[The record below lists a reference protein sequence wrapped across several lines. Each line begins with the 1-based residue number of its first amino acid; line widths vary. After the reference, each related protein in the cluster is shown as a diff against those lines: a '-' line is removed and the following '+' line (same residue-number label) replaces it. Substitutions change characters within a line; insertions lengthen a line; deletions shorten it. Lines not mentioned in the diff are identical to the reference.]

1 MSKKTQGNTYRHTVT
16 SLCLCAGV
24 GLGLGFSTIATA
36 GGSADFTM
44 NGTQITASSIAIN
57 ASETK
62 SLKYT
67 GGSTSCTDVEW
78 FVRLDGENQWDN
90 FDHNN
95 SATLAEIH
103 RSGSH
108 ELKLTANGYDG
119 RFFFNLFG
127 CNHSGQYDERVV
139 NLDIATPGYTQTENP
154 VMLVPGVMAWDS
166 ILGIEYFYG
175 IADMIRDESDQSVTD
190 VSLQAWQNTE
200 DRGAY
205 LADQIIERL
214 IIEDENFFDA
224 NTSMKMNLIAHSHG
238 ATTSRMAINILSNEF
253 GDNAKVSSLTTVAGP
268 HFGTPTADGAL
279 WAVENWGLV
288 GDFLGEVVIKSLIGD
303 FAGAAVAWASGHSDD
318 YGQQEIMQVLEGF
331 TQKGMARFNTCYPS
345 VGVPSNDRYFIEDPL
360 AGNEP
365 QIEFPEIIDGQITFD
380 DCQSRDTVF
389 SKTGPIS
396 IVSTPNEAYGAD
408 TGNGGTYGDGLGNV
422 ANASDLDAVRYF
434 SFTGIGEWNTS
445 SSIFEISDP
454 ALLVINSLFRLPGE
468 RSEWTYF
475 DNWVIDTGSK
485 LFSGNPI
492 ARDQGYTKDSD
503 SFIPVDSTKFGQYV
517 GTFGPWNHVDETNGI
532 AGMRDPSSV
541 DPIEVYRGH
550 LNRLQ
555 LSGL

>member
-1 MSKKTQGNTYRHTVT
+1 MSSQKPSYKKIFTIAST
-16 SLCLCAGV
+16 SLL
-24 GLGLGFSTIATA
+24 LGLSSFANA
-36 GGSADFTM
+36 GGSADFKM
-44 NGTQITASSIAIN
+44 NNVQVTSTEVSIN
-57 ASETK
+57 ASETQ

-67 GGSTSCTDVEW
+67 GGSTGCTDVEW
-78 FVRLDGENQWDN
+78 YSRLEGQTDWNN
-90 FDHNN
+90 FDHNGT
-95 SATLAEIH
+95 ATLAEIH

-108 ELKLTANGYDG
+108 ELKLSARGYDG
-119 RFFFNLFG
+119 RYFFNLLG
-127 CNHSGQYDERVV
+127 CNHSGQYDERSVK
-139 NLDIATPGYTQTENP
+139 LEISTPGYTQTQNP

-175 IADMIRDESDQSVTD
+175 IADMIRDESDQSIYD

-205 LADQIIERL
+205 LADQIINKL
-214 IIEDENFFDA
+214 IIEDENFLDE
-224 NTSMKMNLIAHSHG
+224 NTSLKMNLIAHSHG
-238 ATTSRMAINILSNEF
+238 ATTSRMAINILANEF

-288 GDFLGEVVIKSLIGD
+288 GDFLGEVVIKALIGD

-318 YGQQEIMQVLEGF
+318 YGEQEIMQVLEGF

-345 VGVPSNDRYFIEDPL
+345 VGVPVNDRYFIEAPL
-360 AGNEP
+360 EGNDP
-365 QIEFPEIIDGQITFD
+365 QIPFPEIINGSVTFD
-380 DCQSRDTVF
+380 DCKSRNTVF
-389 SKTGPIS
+389 SQTGS
-396 IVSTPNEAYGAD
+396 IEIVDTPNEAYGAD
-408 TGNGGTYGDGLGNV
+408 TGNGESYGNGLGRT
-422 ANASDLDAVRYF
+422 ANPNDLDAVRYF
-434 SFTGIGEWNTS
+434 SFTGQGEWNTS

-468 RSEWTYF
+468 RTDWTYA
-475 DNWVIDTGSK
+475 DNWIVDTGLK

-503 SFIPVDSTKFGQYV
+503 SFIPLDSTKFGEFV
-517 GTFGPWNHVDETNGI
+517 GTFARWNHVDETNGI
-532 AGMRDPSSV
+532 AGMRDPSSM